1 MVGQHSHEEGSDGGC
16 AVDIDQGLA
25 VGVRRK
31 TYGHCGWD
39 LVKTGHLV
47 VAIERIDR
55 QIPGYCLALSK
66 VSHGC
71 EAGGVHSLGQLRF
84 RHISKS
90 HINRQSP
97 EQQHNREAYRYQENH
112 LPALV
117 LPAPIATAEFHP
129 LASLSVVCHVV

>member
-31 TYGHCGWD
+31 TYGHRGWD

-47 VAIERIDR
+47 VALERIDR

-84 RHISKS
+84 RHISES
-90 HINRQSP
+90 RSEEHTSELQSP
-97 EQQHNREAYRYQENH
+97 CN
-112 LPALV
+112 LV
-117 LPAPIATAEFHP
+117 CRL
-129 LASLSVVCHVV
+129 